1 MLLLISL
8 VRQVLK
14 ALTDNLNATKAL
26 QAQLEQFQNNVND
39 RFAEQDAKLD
49 QLIAGPADETPVA
62 LKITLSS

>member
-8 VRQVLK
+8 VRQILK

-49 QLIAGPADETPVA
+49 QLIAGPPDETPVA